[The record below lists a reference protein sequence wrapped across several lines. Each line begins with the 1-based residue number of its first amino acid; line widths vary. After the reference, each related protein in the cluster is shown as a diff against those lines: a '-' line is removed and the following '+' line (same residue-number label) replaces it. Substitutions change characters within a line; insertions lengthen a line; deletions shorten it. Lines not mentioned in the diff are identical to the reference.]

1 MQIQSSFKR
10 TRVFLE
16 VQMCEFDY
24 FLLDPTCENRKPE
37 LTRHYLKV
45 IFIYIYFNYWLLM
58 TKPETSNLMHPFTF
72 FRSCMSRHAGPL
84 VVLMLKMELGQV

>member
-24 FLLDPTCENRKPE
+24 FLLDSTCENRKPE

-45 IFIYIYFNYWLLM
+45 IFIYIYILIIG
-58 TKPETSNLMHPFTF
+58 
-72 FRSCMSRHAGPL
+72 C
-84 VVLMLKMELGQV
+84 